1 MKPST
6 VRPGQRNG
14 PVGVAPF
21 TSDTAQKMGA
31 PERTICRDV
40 TRAKALGPAPER
52 RWTKAP
58 NCRRASDKVHPSL

>member
-21 TSDTAQKMGA
+21 TSDTAQKMGGA
-31 PERTICRDV
+31 GTNDLPRRDPREGARP
-40 TRAKALGPAPER
+40 RAGTSLDKGAELPACKR
-52 RWTKAP
+52 
-58 NCRRASDKVHPSL
+58 